1 MKIESCMNIMTPSS
15 TSAVI
20 ITSATEL
27 FVTDIIV
34 QTLTVSDLISNVS
47 VNWAL
52 QLWMLLGGTICQSSL
67 TSSTPSSLFSGRSS
81 PISPLSTWCTMED
94 FRLLSGLVL
103 R

>member
-1 MKIESCMNIMTPSS
+1 MKIVTPSS

-52 QLWMLLGGTICQSSL
+52 QL
-67 TSSTPSSLFSGRSS
+67 
-81 PISPLSTWCTMED
+81 
-94 FRLLSGLVL
+94 
-103 R
+103 